1 MPVLMCPPAHF
12 GVDYEINPWM
22 HVEVP
27 VDRERAWRQWDAL
40 RSTYQDMGVEVVLAD
55 PRPGLPDM
63 VFTANAAVVR
73 GDQAVLSRFRHPQ
86 RQGEERLWRAFL
98 ESWGMRVSDTGSLAF
113 EGAGDA
119 LFLGDTL
126 VCGYGFRTVPEAIP
140 LVAQALD
147 VEAVA
152 LELVDPRFY
161 HLDTCFCPLDD
172 RTVLLA
178 PSAFSP
184 GSADLVRRLAA
195 RVIEVPRGVAAG
207 FACNALA
214 LDRTVVSST
223 AAEALAEP
231 LGEAGYRVVGLPMTE
246 FMKAGG
252 GVRCLSLPLARV
264 EAQPGLK
271 VGPTPESDFRRSG

>member
-27 VDRERAWRQWDAL
+27 VDRERAWRQWDSL
-40 RSTYQDMGVEVVLAD
+40 RTTYQDMGVEVVLTD

-73 GDQAVLSRFRHPQ
+73 GDGAVLSRFRHPQ
-86 RQGEERLWRAFL
+86 RQGEEGLWRAFL
-98 ESWGMRVSDTGSLAF
+98 ESWGMRVFDTGGVAF

-126 VCGYGFRTVPEAIP
+126 VCGYGFRTDREAIP

-184 GSADLVRRLAA
+184 ESADLVRRLAA
-195 RVIEVPRGVAAG
+195 RVIEVPPEVAAG

-223 AAEALAEP
+223 AAQALAEP
-231 LGEAGYRVVGLPMTE
+231 LAEAGYQVVGLPMTE

-252 GVRCLSLPLARV
+252 GVRCLSLPLART
-264 EAQPGLK
+264 AARPGLSL
-271 VGPTPESDFRRSG
+271 GPTPEGNFRRSG